1 MSKNK
6 IGVMGAM
13 HLATAFKY
21 NRSLRFLS
29 LFNNQ
34 IGYDGAK
41 SIAENILKKHPK
53 LECL

>member
-1 MSKNK
+1 
-6 IGVMGAM
+6 MGAM
-13 HLATAFKY
+13 RLATALKD
-21 NRSLRFLS
+21 NQSLRFLS

-34 IGYDGAK
+34 IGFDGAK